1 MKSAIGWA
9 YCMTSSIDIVTVSCK
24 GRPTLFGC
32 RPVNISLPRVELLF
46 NVEDVVIGDCTDC
59 KEFDGPTSNGSNL
72 VGDSIVLPPL
82 TDPAKSDNVSGL
94 EWNELIEEDVS
105 SVMDGMKGVLS
116 VVVGFCTSV
125 KGRELPLAIIGE
137 G

>member
-1 MKSAIGWA
+1 MLFKEDAEGVTAWA
-9 YCMTSSIDIVTVSCK
+9 
-24 GRPTLFGC
+24 
-32 RPVNISLPRVELLF
+32 
-46 NVEDVVIGDCTDC
+46 DC

-116 VVVGFCTSV
+116 VVVGFWISV
-125 KGRELPLAIIGE
+125 DKEPPLVIIGDGWE
-137 G
+137 GTTSTTLVIPCRFLRCLVLSPL